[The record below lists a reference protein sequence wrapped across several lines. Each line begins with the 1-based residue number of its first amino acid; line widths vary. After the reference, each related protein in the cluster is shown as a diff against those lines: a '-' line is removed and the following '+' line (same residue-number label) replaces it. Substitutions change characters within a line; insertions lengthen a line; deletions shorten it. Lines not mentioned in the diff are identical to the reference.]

1 MAASCRYC
9 LTTLVLLA
17 TSPAVAQQQDASGE
31 HLVGC
36 YSVDVADGQDLPLNY
51 TSPPRLVRLDLLRD
65 VRTGAEYS
73 YVASAMYDG
82 PHFLGLDRSWTVK
95 NAYTVEVNWN
105 SAFWGV
111 QVRFPARREG
121 GSGVGRSW
129 SDIGRDVVF
138 IVQVEPFGCE
148 TTEWVQEWPAQ
159 VFPRFN
165 AEESDEESVNQ
176 KGSSF

>member
-111 QVRFPARREG
+111 QVRFPARRRVVPGWVALGRISAEMSSLLSRLNP
-121 GSGVGRSW
+121 SGVRRLSGSRNGLRRS
-129 SDIGRDVVF
+129 S
-138 IVQVEPFGCE
+138 P
-148 TTEWVQEWPAQ
+148 
-159 VFPRFN
+159 
-165 AEESDEESVNQ
+165 
-176 KGSSF
+176 GSMLRSRTKNL